1 MSAAFE
7 RVRGADDVPPLKVMA
22 EEMRPLLIGDGY
34 QMFEVRAPQESG
46 PPPHQHP
53 WDESYL
59 VLDGELWVSRGD
71 QQETLHVGDSIRVP
85 AAVVHAYR
93 VVSDGARWL
102 TISSTGGALDFFSDV
117 NATSEGPSDVGA
129 LIEAAKRNRVEFVD
143 PALR

>member
-7 RVRGADDVPPLKVMA
+7 RVLRADDVPPLKVMA

-59 VLDGELWVSRGD
+59 VLDGELWVGLGD
-71 QQETLHVGDSIRVP
+71 QQETLRVGDSIRVP

-117 NATSEGPSDVGA
+117 NATSEGPADVGA
-129 LIEAAKRNRVEFVD
+129 LIGAAKRNRVEFAD